1 MAGAPLAPTSSVD
14 FHDLLGSDSDL
25 LLGELASCLPAF
37 DEGSGQQPGT
47 PPQPQPPSPQ
57 ASEPSSPPQ
66 EPLPPQDALEKLN
79 DKKRQRLE
87 SNRRSAQELRKR
99 KREHVKALEG
109 QCADLQARATQLQA
123 QLSALTAENN
133 LLRQE
138 NGFLRGLRS
147 QGPGAAPARRARGG
161 GSRGAALACSLMAV
175 LGLAYH
181 TSNDVPQ
188 QQVQLLGVAETGT
201 SRRALSEAASMGPP
215 LALPDAQ
222 LVAQTDATVAA
233 PAETLPSADVR
244 QALKPFVVQQAAGST
259 LDWDALAAEPFLE
272 AGVERLLI
280 IPHQLPSLTS
290 PSDLS
295 DYALALDKL
304 DQVPLPPADWA
315 PAEGDEASVAR
326 ITVEDP
332 YILGGPSRT
341 VEVAEQP
348 PYLGGPP
355 LGQEEALDGASR
367 LFQGMTLQDK
377 RALMQFLADATG
389 RETPVWAAE
398 DSPSLS
404 ILMPGDESTDVV
416 QLPCGPPRRWTLT
429 A

>member
-1 MAGAPLAPTSSVD
+1 MAGAPLASGASSVD
-14 FHDLLGSDSDL
+14 YDDLLSSDL
-25 LLGELASCLPAF
+25 LLGELASYLPAF

-66 EPLPPQDALEKLN
+66 EPLPPQDVLEKLN

-138 NGFLRGLRS
+138 NGFLRGMRS

-181 TSNDVPQ
+181 TTNDVPQ
-188 QQVQLLGVAETGT
+188 QQLLGVGETGT
-201 SRRALSEAASMGPP
+201 SRRALSQAASSMGPP

-222 LVAQTDATVAA
+222 LIAQTDATVAA

-244 QALKPFVVQQAAGST
+244 HALQPFVVQQAAGST
-259 LDWDALAAEPFLE
+259 LDWDALGAEPYLE

-280 IPHQLPSLTS
+280 IPRQLPSLTS

-341 VEVAEQP
+341 VEVAEQR

-404 ILMPGDESTDVV
+404 ILMPGDESMDVV